1 MQRGRPPDAMPP
13 PPASLS
19 PSRGATNCARAPAS
33 TPVPT
38 RGAVEPSALP
48 QAGFNADGAILA
60 PNPRRSFRSKVL
72 ALPHR
77 TFGVSTAIN
86 AVASPCPRNHRG
98 GQIHY
103 LAFLPGDVLF
113 IAHHLATLFV
123 FLTCCHLVRHS
134 AYALLVLAEV
144 TSLLQNAGR
153 SPGSSGTS
161 PPPRP
166 ASTAP
171 SRRPSTRSTRSSGA
185 SPARSSS
192 SRWPPSTCP
201 ARPSTPSRGGCG
213 SPGSWLS
220 APPLR
225 SATCG
230 FGTSG
235 RSSSGNG
242 SSRPLPSQRKT
253 HRPPPPSRVP
263 RSRRTRSTSSCRSW
277 PVAHP
282 GAYAQ
287 EATRLS
293 SPKPLRCEEAL
304 PSSSSDPP
312 LLPTRQVAATES
324 ERRPPSTD
332 GGGRCSP
339 SSKPR
344 ATRSR

>member
-1 MQRGRPPDAMPP
+1 M
-13 PPASLS
+13 
-19 PSRGATNCARAPAS
+19 
-33 TPVPT
+33 
-38 RGAVEPSALP
+38 EPSSP
-48 QAGFNADGAILA
+48 RILA
-60 PNPRRSFRSKVL
+60 AVFVPKFSPRIL

-77 TFGVSTAIN
+77 TFGVSTTIT

-282 GAYAQ
+282 GAYAR
-287 EATRLS
+287 EATHLGRFGARRRYRPLPPIHLSCQPARL
-293 SPKPLRCEEAL
+293 PL
-304 PSSSSDPP
+304 
-312 LLPTRQVAATES
+312 
-324 ERRPPSTD
+324 
-332 GGGRCSP
+332 
-339 SSKPR
+339 PR
-344 ATRSR
+344 ASGGLPPPTGEEDAHQVRNQEQPGQGPHLPLAQPMDPV